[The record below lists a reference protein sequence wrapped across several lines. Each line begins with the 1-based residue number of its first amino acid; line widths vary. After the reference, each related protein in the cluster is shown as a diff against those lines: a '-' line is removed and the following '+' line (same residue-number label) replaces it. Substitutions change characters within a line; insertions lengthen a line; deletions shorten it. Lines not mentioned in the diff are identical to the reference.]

1 MGSNMDEHG
10 HYTLSVQDN
19 LILSRFFG
27 AWNIEQII
35 TYTNHVKEVAK
46 AIASKPWAR
55 VVDLSDWEGG
65 GVEVVQPLLLLQQWA
80 EDNNCRQVVFI
91 NPPLIP
97 KYMLEKYGDPYH
109 DYKICNSVEEAISY
123 LKSVL

>member
-1 MGSNMDEHG
+1 MDEHG

-27 AWNIEQII
+27 AWNVEQII

-91 NPPLIP
+91 SPPLIP